1 MASKWFCDL
10 RGKVR
15 GPMSPQELLELVR
28 DGQVT
33 PTTPVRKND
42 SKWFRADTV
51 GGLFEAAFRDQ
62 SDAWAGS
69 GEDEEYDY

>member
-10 RGKVR
+10 RGKVL
-15 GPMSPQELLELVR
+15 GPMSPQELLEMVR
-28 DGQVT
+28 VGDVT

-51 GGLFEAAFRDQ
+51 GGLFESAFRDQ
-62 SDAWAGS
+62 SDAWAGT